1 MATFDSKPF
10 PAAPLRTGYRRA
22 DIELHGVDQAVPSYE
37 AHIFLNNP
45 RATENTKLTARN
57 RYLGSFSIFGKLE
70 CWGEEGHCD
79 EPAGGKFDR
88 RRSPT
93 RYAKI
98 RIRTPDGRL
107 AELAGKGEDKL
118 TLNIVVVLSQD
129 GEYER
134 FEADDVLRFSRL
146 AIVTYA

>member
-10 PAAPLRTGYRRA
+10 PAASLRTGYRRA
-22 DIELHGVDQAVPSYE
+22 DIELHGIDQAVPSYE
-37 AHIFLNNP
+37 GRIFLDNP
-45 RATENTKLTARN
+45 KASDKTRLTASN
-57 RYLGSFSIFGKLE
+57 RYLGSFSVFGKLD

-98 RIRTPDGRL
+98 RVRTPDGRL
-107 AELAGKGEDKL
+107 AELASKADDQV
-118 TLNIVVVLSQD
+118 TLNIAVVLPQHP
-129 GEYER
+129 EYKR
-134 FEADDVLRFSRL
+134 FEPAEILRFSRL